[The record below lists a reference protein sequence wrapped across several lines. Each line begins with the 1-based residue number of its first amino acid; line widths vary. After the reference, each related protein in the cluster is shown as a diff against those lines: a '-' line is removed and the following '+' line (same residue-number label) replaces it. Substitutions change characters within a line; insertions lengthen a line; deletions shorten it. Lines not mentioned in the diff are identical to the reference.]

1 MQILEEFHTLVNPE
15 RHIPSGIE
23 RLTGITNEMVADAPT
38 IDEVMSDVR
47 NFLAESVIV
56 GHNVSFD
63 FRFLN
68 WYHYKCFEEYLVNE
82 TICTM
87 KLSRQYLPHL
97 PNKKLS
103 TVGEYFGIVNEQAHR
118 AMSDTLATLQIFQK
132 YLEWEKHSRSE
143 D

>member
-1 MQILEEFHTLVNPE
+1 LEEFHTLVHPE

-23 RLTGITNEMVADAPT
+23 RLTGITNEMVADAPF
-38 IDEVMSDVR
+38 IGEVMPAFRD
-47 NFLAESVIV
+47 FLMEDIIV

-63 FRFLN
+63 LRFLN
-68 WYHYKCFEEYLVNE
+68 WYHYMCFKEYVMNE

-103 TVGEYFGIVNEQAHR
+103 TVCQHFGIVHEQAHR
-118 AMSDTLATLQIFQK
+118 AMNDTLATLQVFQK
-132 YLEWEKHSRSE
+132 YLEWENPC
-143 D
+143 

>member
-1 MQILEEFHTLVNPE
+1 VQILEEFHTLINPE

-38 IDEVMSDVR
+38 IYEVMPDFR
-47 NFLAESVIV
+47 NFLAEEVIV

-68 WYHYKCFEEYLVNE
+68 WYHYKCFEKYLQNE

-87 KLSRQYLPHL
+87 KLSRQYLSHL

-103 TVGEYFGIVNEQAHR
+103 TVCEHFGIVNEQAHR
-118 AMSDTLATLQIFQK
+118 ARSDTLATLKVFQK
-132 YLEWEKHSRSE
+132 YLEWENRSGN
-143 D
+143 